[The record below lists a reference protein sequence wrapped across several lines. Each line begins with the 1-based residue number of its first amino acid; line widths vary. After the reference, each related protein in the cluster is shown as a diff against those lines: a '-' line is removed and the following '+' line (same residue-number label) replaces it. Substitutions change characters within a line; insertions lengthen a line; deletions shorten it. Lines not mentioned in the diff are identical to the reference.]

1 MKCPKCGKQAEGI
14 SHMRNRVGGKYV
26 VTHDIYEHASRV
38 EGGFRIVS
46 SRDCCYVRRTSR
58 ALDLPSATVNG
69 KPSQTVSILNG
80 VDLSG
85 TASQ

>member
-1 MKCPKCGKQAEGI
+1 MEIKLVCPSCGNKLKSQW
-14 SHMRNRVGGKYV
+14 SVLFGGYYV
-26 VTHDIYEHASRV
+26 EPCFDCYE
-38 EGGFRIVS
+38 
-46 SRDCCYVRRTSR
+46 RRPTKD

>member
-1 MKCPKCGKQAEGI
+1 MKCPKCGKQAECI

-46 SRDCCYVRRTSR
+46 SRDCCYVRLTKRAPDARKSAPKSR
-58 ALDLPSATVNG
+58 SKNSKGSA
-69 KPSQTVSILNG
+69 KPARG
-80 VDLSG
+80 
-85 TASQ
+85 